1 MKEYIKS
8 KFKLFKFQK
17 KNDLALINDNLKDIF
32 KKKIFSSKLI
42 PIKDNKYKK
51 IKIKN
56 Q

>member
-17 KNDLALINDNLKDIF
+17 NDLALINDNLKDIL
-32 KKKIFSSKLI
+32 KKFSSKLI
-42 PIKDNKYKK
+42 PIKDNKYKNQ
-51 IKIKN
+51 IKN